1 VLIESPLTGVV
12 AEVLAGDGD
21 GVRAGAAVLV
31 VEAMKMHHEV
41 VAPEAGV
48 VRELAVAVG
57 EQVAEGQALFRVEA
71 DAHAGPVADDEAA
84 APAGGVDQVRADL
97 AEVLDRRRRASDD
110 AARPEAVAKR
120 HATGLRTARENVAD
134 LCDDAHARRAACPAQ
149 RRGADREDAR

>member
-1 VLIESPLTGVV
+1 MLIESPLTGVV
-12 AEVLAGDGD
+12 AEVLAGEGA

-71 DAHAGPVADDEAA
+71 ARRRLRARRRGRRAAA
-84 APAGGVDQVRADL
+84 APTASGGDDAPRPDL
-97 AEVLDRRRRASDD
+97 AEVLDAATRSTLD
-110 AARPEAVAKR
+110 AARPDAVAKR
-120 HATGLRTARENVAD
+120 HASGLRTARENVAD
-134 LCDDAHARRAACPAQ
+134 LRDPAPSSSTAR
-149 RRGADREDAR
+149 